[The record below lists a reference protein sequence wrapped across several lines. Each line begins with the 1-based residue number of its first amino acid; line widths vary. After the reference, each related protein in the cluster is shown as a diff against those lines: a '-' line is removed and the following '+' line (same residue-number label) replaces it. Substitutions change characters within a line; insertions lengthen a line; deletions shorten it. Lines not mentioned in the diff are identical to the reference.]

1 MNKKFYSSEKFQAL
15 FFPILY
21 FCLAAALVVT
31 GCFIFKKQY
40 YQTVI
45 VDGTS
50 MMPTLTGGAY
60 NPSSHSRGYID
71 VDGNHLLAQPRYHY
85 GYADFHEN
93 AINGVKRF
101 DVVVT
106 HYPKSWGTS
115 EETYVIKRVWGFPGE
130 TLNLIDD
137 TENNQLIFTASRN
150 GKITYKAT
158 APIKTDYVTTYETE
172 VKFNNKY
179 YYGNYTNTMKVA
191 EFHLQNKTFRVNVN
205 GNVRKMSNKKLEKNE
220 YFVMGDNWETS
231 YDCYQNQT
239 SPDKLTKKYLQGKVL
254 YINAYSSM
262 INGQPA
268 NLHEFKA
275 RYYF

>member
-1 MNKKFYSSEKFQAL
+1 MNKKFYNSEKFQSL

-50 MMPTLTGGAY
+50 MMPTLSGGDY
-60 NPSSHSRGYID
+60 NPSTPTRGYID
-71 VDGNHLLAQPRYHY
+71 VDGQHLTARPRFHY
-85 GYADFHEN
+85 GYADFHNN
-93 AINGVKRF
+93 AINGLKRF

-130 TLNLIDD
+130 TLNLVNDI
-137 TENNQLIFTASRN
+137 ENNQVVFTVSKG
-150 GKITYKAT
+150 GKQTYRIT
-158 APIKTDYVTTYETE
+158 APIKTDFETTYETE
-172 VKFNNKY
+172 VKYNNKY
-179 YYGNYTNTMKVA
+179 YYGNFSYNMNVA
-191 EFHLQNKTFRVNVN
+191 EFHVSNKTFRVNVN
-205 GNVRKMSNKKLEKNE
+205 TTIRQIHNKKLDKNE

-231 YDCYQNQT
+231 YDCYQNQL
-239 SPDKLTKKYLQGKVL
+239 SSDKLTKSYLQGKVL
-254 YINAYSSM
+254 YISAYSSM
-262 INGQPA
+262 VNGQPA